1 MKKVSYREYC
11 KAARELREQ
20 LGMHVMIV
28 DMGST
33 LDRPEI
39 QMGVNWSALGTV
51 PAEEAVEFA
60 AGLLKAAW
68 AAKEFKYNGY
78 QIDYRED

>member
-1 MKKVSYREYC
+1 MKKVTYRDYC
-11 KAARELREQ
+11 KATDALWARFGPDVE
-20 LGMHVMIV
+20 IY
-28 DMGST
+28 DMGAT